1 MATLKSP
8 TPRRTKPFTWL
19 LIFVLVAVIG
29 YSFTYDQGS
38 QKDATNVSI
47 SQIQSAYTNT
57 ESGIVKIEIANND
70 VIAEFSDG
78 HFEKAYKEPYVSSV
92 DLGFVGREGVEVVVK
107 NEEDKAFWLEVLFT
121 VLPFIL
127 LLGLAFFLL
136 KNIAGANKS
145 AMSFGQSTAKPVD
158 QNGKKTTFADIAGSK
173 EAKHELE
180 EIADFLRTPKKYTQM
195 GAKIPKGVLLVGAPG
210 TGKTLMARAVAG
222 EANVPFF
229 SISGSE
235 FVEMFVGVGASRV
248 RDLFK
253 KAKKNAPCIIF
264 VDELDAVGRQRGAG
278 VGGGHDEREQTLNQ
292 ILTEM
297 DGFEKDESVIVLAA
311 TNRPDVL
318 DPALL
323 RPGRF
328 DRHVTLDK
336 PDLQDRLEILKVHAR
351 KKPLD
356 KSADLSLI
364 AGQTAGFVGAE
375 LENLLNEAA
384 ILAARANRKVILQ
397 EDLSEALEKVLM
409 GPEKRGR
416 AMSEEE
422 RQIIA
427 YHEAGH
433 AVVGHFTPLV
443 DPVHKISIISRGMAL
458 GVTWF
463 MPKED
468 RRLISENKFRGEL
481 ASLLGGRVAEEIFFK
496 DVTTGASNDL
506 ERATKIAREMVT
518 RYGMSSLGNL
528 TFGDHKGSIFLGK
541 ELMHERNYS
550 EDTARKIDA
559 EVDKIVVEAHKK
571 AKAIITKY
579 KKYLDKIAK
588 ELLKKETLTSE
599 EFEKMLP
606 KIKSTS
612 KKK

>member
-1 MATLKSP
+1 MATLNSSGSN
-8 TPRRTKPFTWL
+8 RAKPFTWL
-19 LIFVLVAVIG
+19 LVFVLIAIFG
-29 YSFTYDQGS
+29 YSFVYNQGE
-38 QKDATNVSI
+38 QKNVTDVSI
-47 SQIQSAYTNT
+47 SQIQTAYTNPD
-57 ESGIVKIEIANND
+57 SGLLKIEIVNND
-70 VIAEFSDG
+70 VTAEFADG

-92 DLGFVGREGVEVVVK
+92 DLGFVGRDGVAVNVV
-107 NEEDKAFWLEVLFT
+107 NEEDKAFWTDVLFT
-121 VLPFIL
+121 VLPFL
-127 LLGLAFFLL
+127 LLLALAIFLL

-145 AMSFGQSTAKPVD
+145 AMSFGQSGARPVD

-253 KAKKNAPCIIF
+253 KAKKNSPCIVFI
-264 VDELDAVGRQRGAG
+264 DELDAVGRQRGAG
-278 VGGGHDEREQTLNQ
+278 LGGGHDEREQTLNQ

-297 DGFEKDESVIVLAA
+297 DGFEKEESVIVLAA

-336 PDLQDRLEILKVHAR
+336 PDLPDRLEILKVHAR

-356 KSADLSLI
+356 KSTDLQVL

-375 LENLLNEAA
+375 LENLLNESA

-416 AMSEEE
+416 AMNEEE
-422 RQIIA
+422 RKTVA

-433 AVVGHFTPLV
+433 AVVGHLMPLV

-468 RRLISENKFRGEL
+468 RRLISENKFKGEL

-541 ELMHERNYS
+541 DLMHERNYS
-550 EDTARKIDA
+550 EDTAKKIDA
-559 EVDKIVVEAHKK
+559 EVDKIVKEAHKV
-571 AKAIITKY
+571 AKNTILKY
-579 KKYLDKIAK
+579 KKYLDKIAQ
-588 ELLKKETLTSE
+588 ELLKRETLTRE

-606 KIKSTS
+606 KISLN

>member
-1 MATLKSP
+1 LAILNSSNS
-8 TPRRTKPFTWL
+8 RRSKPFTWL
-19 LIFVLVAVIG
+19 LVFVLIAAIG
-29 YSFTYDQGS
+29 YSFTYEKGEK
-38 QKDATNVSI
+38 KDTTDVSI
-47 SQIQSAYTNT
+47 SQIQTAYQNPD
-57 ESGIVKIEIANND
+57 SGLIKIEILNND

-78 HFEKAYKEPYVSSV
+78 RLEKAYKEPYVSSV
-92 DLGFVGREGVEVVVK
+92 DLGFVGRENVVVTVTS
-107 NEEDKAFWLEVLFT
+107 EESKQFWMDVLFT
-121 VLPFIL
+121 VLPFVL
-127 LLGLAFFLL
+127 LFVLAIFLL

-145 AMSFGQSTAKPVD
+145 AMSFGQSGARPMDK
-158 QNGKKTTFADIAGSK
+158 NGKKTTFADVAGSK

-253 KAKKNAPCIIF
+253 KAKKNSPCIVFI
-264 VDELDAVGRQRGAG
+264 DELDAVGRQRGAG
-278 VGGGHDEREQTLNQ
+278 LGGGHDEREQTLNQ

-297 DGFEKDESVIVLAA
+297 DGFEKEESVIVLAA

-318 DPALL
+318 DPALM

-328 DRHVTLDK
+328 DRHVTMDK
-336 PDLQDRLEILKVHAR
+336 PDLHDRLEILKVHAR
-351 KKPLD
+351 KKPID
-356 KSADLSLI
+356 KSADLNI
-364 AGQTAGFVGAE
+364 VAGQTAGFVGAE
-375 LENLLNEAA
+375 LENLLNESA

-416 AMSEEE
+416 AMNEEE
-422 RQIIA
+422 RRTVA

-433 AVVGHFTPLV
+433 AVVGHFMPLV

-518 RYGMSSLGNL
+518 RYGMSALGNL
-528 TFGDHKGSIFLGK
+528 TFGDHKGSVFLGK
-541 ELMHERNYS
+541 DFMHERNYS
-550 EDTARKIDA
+550 EDTAKKIDA
-559 EVDKIVVEAHKK
+559 EVDKIVKQAHVV
-571 AKAIITKY
+571 AKNIVLKY
-579 KKYLDKIAK
+579 KKYIDKIAQ
-588 ELLKKETLTSE
+588 ELLKKETLNRD

-606 KIKSTS
+606 KVSLNQ
-612 KKK
+612 KK